1 MYLFLFT
8 VIPIYFFL
16 FRELEK
22 KRYNVRGVGFG
33 FFCGAIT
40 SVVYCFIGFLLFTS
54 YRLPEFSFKNNFLY
68 FFLYGTVFPVSCCL
82 LVYLLLGKNSWSFK
96 MLMFSDVV
104 TAFYAVFLPYRI
116 VSTYD
121 VADPFCIFVLPSVVV
136 CCLYILRKITV
147 YIVLTNA
154 KLYKKIIFGFITVS
168 VVLFVPAVA
177 EALYFVNKP
186 LWLRCVVEFG
196 TVLLAAGSFFLF
208 RGDAAYVNE
217 RIEQIFK
224 PVEIVAKADKKEK
237 SKKKAKRGKS
247 EPCKDMDEA
256 GADKNKASESEPVSQ
271 VEQKE
276 TVAGHDAA
284 TEPEHEVVEP
294 DNTADTSE
302 SIESVVTEETRQDTV
317 NVSDSASS
325 SDPVQNENSQKRAGE
340 KSSASK
346 SKKSGKKT
354 SKKKK

>member
-22 KRYNVRGVGFG
+22 KRYNVRGCGFG

-82 LVYLLLGKNSWSFK
+82 LIYLLLGKNGWSFK

-121 VADPFCIFVLPSVVV
+121 VADPFCIFVLPCVVV

-147 YIVLTNA
+147 YVVLTNA

-168 VVLFVPAVA
+168 AVLFVPAVA
-177 EALYFVNKP
+177 ETLYFINKP

-196 TVLLAAGSFFLF
+196 TALLAVGSFFLF
-208 RGDAAYVNE
+208 RGDPAYVNE
-217 RIEQIFK
+217 RIAEIFK

-237 SKKKAKRGKS
+237 SKKKAKHEKTKS
-247 EPCKDMDEA
+247 PKDMDEA
-256 GADKNKASESEPVSQ
+256 SEDTGKTSEPESVKPGDSDEPADAETAETTQGKAVKTENKAEISAS
-271 VEQKE
+271 VEN
-276 TVAGHDAA
+276 VDVG
-284 TEPEHEVVEP
+284 
-294 DNTADTSE
+294 
-302 SIESVVTEETRQDTV
+302 ETRHDEE
-317 NVSDSASS
+317 NVSASVSS
-325 SDPVQNENSQKRAGE
+325 SDDAQDENPQKGAGD
-340 KSSASK
+340 KSPAPK
-346 SKKSGKKT
+346 TKKNGKKT